1 MPTLIIGA
9 DICPIEANGPYFR
22 KGDGA
27 SLMNDLWEEVNQAD
41 LVMANLEGPLV
52 DSPSPIVKTGP
63 TFGEPTDCIQG
74 IKAAGIDVL
83 GLANNHIMDH
93 GAPGLRSTLAACQRA
108 GVLTVGAGE
117 NLAAARKILV
127 RAVGGL
133 RIGLMAIAEHEF
145 SIATADRPGAAPLD
159 VIDFVRTVRAQQ
171 AEFDYLVV
179 LLHGGDEFFV
189 PTPRLQQTCRFL
201 VEMGADA
208 VIVQHPHCLG
218 GYEQH
223 AGGWI
228 VYGQGAWVMDEA
240 IYRDRSSF
248 HEGFLVKL
256 SVEAPKKSAMEL
268 LPFRQSDPVP
278 GARRMAPTEAAAFL
292 QGLAERSRQIRDP
305 GFVEAEWVKF
315 VEPQRHGYLSAL
327 LGHGKITRRLNL
339 RGHLERWFY
348 GHLRLARVRNLVCCE
363 THREALETL
372 FTRRI
377 L

>member
-145 SIATADRPGAAPLD
+145 SIATADRPGAAPW
-159 VIDFVRTVRAQQ
+159 T
-171 AEFDYLVV
+171 
-179 LLHGGDEFFV
+179 
-189 PTPRLQQTCRFL
+189 
-201 VEMGADA
+201 
-208 VIVQHPHCLG
+208 
-218 GYEQH
+218 
-223 AGGWI
+223 
-228 VYGQGAWVMDEA
+228 
-240 IYRDRSSF
+240 
-248 HEGFLVKL
+248 
-256 SVEAPKKSAMEL
+256 
-268 LPFRQSDPVP
+268 
-278 GARRMAPTEAAAFL
+278 
-292 QGLAERSRQIRDP
+292 
-305 GFVEAEWVKF
+305 
-315 VEPQRHGYLSAL
+315 
-327 LGHGKITRRLNL
+327 
-339 RGHLERWFY
+339 
-348 GHLRLARVRNLVCCE
+348 
-363 THREALETL
+363 
-372 FTRRI
+372 
-377 L
+377 